1 MRVWYGDAF
10 RLRQLIAEIPS
21 ASEESTLM
29 AIVERFNIK
38 VVASAGLCA
47 AAIAVSPYAAAAPL
61 ITGGYGCSQP
71 LAGGVLAAAG
81 GPEATGGPA
90 AAGGPEGAG
99 GAAGRGGPAGR
110 HSW

>member
-1 MRVWYGDAF
+1 MRLWYGDAV

-38 VVASAGLCA
+38 VVASAGVCA

-81 GPEATGGPA
+81 GPEAPGGPA
-90 AAGGPEGAG
+90 AAGGAARAG
-99 GAAGRGGPAGR
+99 GAPPGGAAA
-110 HSW
+110 